1 VKGAALEQGGFQWK
15 LGRPS
20 GRSSPGVLLGIGFLL
35 AAVVWPFVGKEY
47 QVYLSLSFFSYSIA
61 LLGLNLLFN
70 YTGLISFGHA
80 LFLGIGGYTAAF
92 MTHKY
97 SILSMEL
104 IIVVAVVLSGLVAF
118 LTGLICVRYIKIY
131 FAMLTLAFGMLFH
144 SFLMKTYD
152 LTGGD
157 EGMHVTQPKLL
168 GMDLSQMDKMSF
180 FSGPYYFYSLVFF
193 LAAAFLMWR
202 IVHSHFG
209 LSLQA
214 IRDNPDKA
222 EYLGVSIRRYRL
234 YAFVMSGCFTGLGGA
249 LMAPVTG
256 HMDPAMVFWTHSGDM
271 VFMTLLGGFS
281 NFFGPMLGSLVFI
294 FLRDAVSSFT
304 EYWRFIFGAL
314 LAALVILAP
323 GGLMGL
329 LGKVWSSV
337 AGPGSKEQAA

>member
-1 VKGAALEQGGFQWK
+1 MRRVAEEK
-15 LGRPS
+15 LGSEMMLARPKGQS
-20 GRSSPGVLLGIGFLL
+20 TPGLILGLFFL
-35 AAVVWPFVGKEY
+35 AAAVLWPFVGQQY

-80 LFLGIGGYTAAF
+80 LFVGIGGYTAAF
-92 MTHKY
+92 MTQKY
-97 SILSMEL
+97 SILHMEL
-104 IIVVAVVLSGLVAF
+104 IILVAVVLSGLVAF
-118 LTGLICVRYIKIY
+118 LVGLICVRYIKIY

-144 SFLMKTYD
+144 SFLMKTYSF
-152 LTGGD
+152 TGGD
-157 EGMHVTQPKLL
+157 EGMHVGQPKLL
-168 GMDLSQMDKMSF
+168 GMDLSQMDKMGF
-180 FSGPYYFYSLVFF
+180 FSGPYYFYCLVLF
-193 LAAAFLMWR
+193 LAATLLMWR
-202 IVHSHFG
+202 VVHSHFG

-222 EYLGVSIRRYRL
+222 EYLGISIRRYRL
-234 YAFVMSGCFTGLGGA
+234 YAFVISGCFAGLGGA

-256 HMDPAMVFWTHSGDM
+256 HMDPAIVFWTHSGDM

-314 LAALVILAP
+314 LAALVIMAP

-329 LGKVWSSV
+329 LSKAWASTGKL
-337 AGPGSKEQAA
+337 GSKEQAA

>member
-1 VKGAALEQGGFQWK
+1 MKKVAEALGSIHFK
-15 LGRPS
+15 VACPS
-20 GRSSPGVLLGIGFLL
+20 GRITPQVLLGVFFL
-35 AAVVWPFVGKEY
+35 AAAVLWAVVGKEY

-80 LFLGIGGYTAAF
+80 LFIGIGGYTAAF
-92 MTHKY
+92 MTNKY
-97 SILSMEL
+97 SLLNMEL
-104 IIVVAVVLSGLVAF
+104 IILAAVFLSGLVAF
-118 LTGLICVRYIKIY
+118 LVGLICVRYIKIY

-144 SFLMKTYD
+144 SFLMKTYS

-157 EGMHVTQPKLL
+157 EGMHVTQPKLI
-168 GMDLSQMDKMSF
+168 GIDFSQMDKMSF
-180 FSGPYYFYSLVFF
+180 FSGPYYFYSLALF
-193 LAAAFLMWR
+193 LAAAILMWR

-222 EYLGVSIRRYRL
+222 EYLGISIRRYRL
-234 YAFVMSGCFTGLGGA
+234 YAFVISGCFAGLGGA
-249 LMAPVTG
+249 VMAPVTG
-256 HMDPAMVFWTHSGDM
+256 HMDPAMVFWTHSGDL

-281 NFFGPMLGSLVFI
+281 SFFGPMLGSLVFI
-294 FLRDAVSSFT
+294 FLRDVVSSLT

-329 LGKVWSSV
+329 LSKAWSWVERS
-337 AGPGSKEQAA
+337 GTKEPTA

>member
-1 VKGAALEQGGFQWK
+1 MMLGAPEKMGSNNAAGAARGAWT
-15 LGRPS
+15 
-20 GRSSPGVLLGIGFLL
+20 PGILMAGFLL
-35 AAVVWPFVGKEY
+35 VAIGWPLVGRDY

-80 LFLGIGGYTAAF
+80 LFIGIGGYTAAF

-97 SILSMEL
+97 SVLNMEL
-104 IIVVAVVLSGLVAF
+104 IILIAVFLSGLVAF
-118 LTGLICVRYIKIY
+118 LIGLICVRYIKIY

-144 SFLMKTYD
+144 SFLMKTYS

-157 EGMHVTQPKLL
+157 EGMHVMQPKLL
-168 GMDLSQMDKMSF
+168 GFDLSHMDKMSF
-180 FSGPYYFYSLVFF
+180 FSGPYYYYNLVFF
-193 LAAAFLMWR
+193 ALASYLMWR

-209 LSLQA
+209 LCIQA

-222 EYLGVSIRRYRL
+222 EYLGISIRRYRL
-234 YAFVMSGCFTGLGGA
+234 YAFVISGCFTGLGGA

-294 FLRDAVSSFT
+294 FLRDTVSSFT

-323 GGLMGL
+323 GGLMELFSRGWAAVGGL
-329 LGKVWSSV
+329 R
-337 AGPGSKEQAA
+337 SKEQGS

>member
-1 VKGAALEQGGFQWK
+1 MTMESPKEMASCEAFCGARKGV
-15 LGRPS
+15 RPM
-20 GRSSPGVLLGIGFLL
+20 VLMGAFFLL
-35 AAVVWPFVGKEY
+35 AIVWPLVGKDY

-61 LLGLNLLFN
+61 LIGLNLLFN

-80 LFLGIGGYTAAF
+80 LFIGIGGYTAAF
-92 MTHKY
+92 LTHKY
-97 SILSMEL
+97 SILYMEL
-104 IIVVAVVLSGLVAF
+104 ILVLAIVLSGIIAF
-118 LTGLICVRYIKIY
+118 IIGLICVRYIKIY

-144 SFLMKTYD
+144 SFLMKTYS

-157 EGMHVTQPKLL
+157 EGMHVIQPRLI
-168 GMDLSQMDKMSF
+168 GIDLSHMDKMSF
-180 FSGPYYFYSLVFF
+180 FSGPYYYYSLF
-193 LAAAFLMWR
+193 LFLIAAILMWR

-209 LSLQA
+209 LSIQA

-222 EYLGVSIRRYRL
+222 EYLGISIRRYRL
-234 YAFVMSGCFTGLGGA
+234 YAFVISGCFTGLGGA

-294 FLRDAVSSFT
+294 FLRDTVSSFT

-329 LGKVWSSV
+329 LSRGWASI
-337 AGPGSKEQAA
+337 GGFRSKEQGS

>member
-1 VKGAALEQGGFQWK
+1 MKGPTQEQSPLE
-15 LGRPS
+15 GRPR
-20 GRSSPGVLLGIGFLL
+20 GRPVLMVSVLFL
-35 AAVVWPFVGKEY
+35 AAAVIWPFVGRDY

-92 MTHKY
+92 MTYKY
-97 SILSMEL
+97 SVLHMEL
-104 IIVVAVVLSGLVAF
+104 IILVAVILSGVVALCVGLVC
-118 LTGLICVRYIKIY
+118 IRYIKIY

-144 SFLMKTYD
+144 SFLMKTYS

-157 EGMHVTQPKLL
+157 EGMHVAQPRLL
-168 GMDLSQMDKMSF
+168 GLDLSQMDKMSF
-180 FSGPYYFYSLVFF
+180 FSGPYYFYSLFLF
-193 LAAAFLMWR
+193 LLAALVMWR

-209 LSLQA
+209 LCLQA
-214 IRDNPDKA
+214 IRDNQDKA
-222 EYLGVSIRRYRL
+222 EYLGISIRRYRL
-234 YAFVMSGCFTGLGGA
+234 YAFVISGCFAGLGGA

-281 NFFGPMLGSLVFI
+281 SFFGPMLGSLVFI

-329 LGKVWSSV
+329 LGRVWSR
-337 AGPGSKEQAA
+337 PWGSGGSREQTA